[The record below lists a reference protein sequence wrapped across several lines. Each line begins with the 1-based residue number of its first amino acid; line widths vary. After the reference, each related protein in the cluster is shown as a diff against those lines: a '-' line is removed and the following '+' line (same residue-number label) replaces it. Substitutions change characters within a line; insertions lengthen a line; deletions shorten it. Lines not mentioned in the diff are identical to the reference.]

1 MEHPANLNL
10 NARAGRDGGQAAG
23 LLLLLHPDGAPSGK
37 GVEGKSGAEN
47 RADFALLMRRMISQH
62 AAADPA
68 KDNTGKPNN
77 LNPKIPG
84 DCVVDNG
91 DLTPDPNSGREQRIS
106 RLVEKFF
113 QKGNDR
119 EDNLWGDDIVASFA
133 AWEADAGGKNLPL
146 PKETARIETSPGKIK
161 RENIGNDAAIIEGSV
176 SAGGSEKV
184 SAGIEKFPGIN
195 NLYNTGNETVI
206 IGELIPAGANLDGVA
221 AAGLPHFIARAGQP
235 EASPASAR
243 PPVSRPNP
251 AGRLA
256 PEPTSREAAG
266 AGQEYRS
273 LSAAAVSKTAPAATE
288 APAEQS
294 RMHPATRTG
303 AKKEN
308 IRSESVVAS
317 STAPEAAAGGSE
329 KVPAG
334 IEKFPGINNLYNT
347 GNETVIIG
355 ELIPAGANLDGVA
368 AAGLPHFIARAGQ
381 PEASPASARPPV
393 SRPNPAGRLAPEPT
407 SREAAGAGQEYR
419 SLSAA
424 AVSKTA
430 TIAPEAPAERSRIHP
445 ESPVGRQEN
454 IPVGNRHRE
463 GGADSTATPA
473 ANHNRPNIP
482 QQIAGTTP
490 DRKEQNFLNLQETA
504 VPGTK
509 NAETAHSPLNP
520 RPESTDHL
528 AAGKTAP
535 REQGGADAGSAMLT
549 GAKDDAATKTLR
561 AVNEQNM
568 SPAAP
573 ATFEEPAPVVPT
585 LVDPSEGT
593 SGKKTA
599 RKDPRPEAL
608 PGGFPPVRSGDDDV
622 TEAAGPAAR
631 RQTGDGWTD
640 KEIFREGLARKTEEH
655 RRGPGKTTENGAAEE
670 FWKLSYG
677 DVQNLRSDRP
687 AAPGAT
693 AGNIPASSVMN
704 QVRDGM
710 VQGFKDGG
718 RVRIT
723 LYPESL
729 GRVDMD
735 IVVRHDRVELVMKV
749 DNEQVRQLLHSHVDD
764 LKTTLQNQGWQVQG
778 VDVSLQKDN
787 NPADGRNF
795 ANMFSWQERRNQD
808 QQRGG
813 STSGAGG
820 GAPAAGMVD
829 NALETAV
836 KAETKVKGLS
846 IFA

>member
-184 SAGIEKFPGIN
+184 PAGIEKFPGTN

-243 PPVSRPNP
+243 PPVSPPNP

-256 PEPTSREAAG
+256 PEPASREAAG

-273 LSAAAVSKTAPAATE
+273 LSAAAVSK
-288 APAEQS
+288 
-294 RMHPATRTG
+294 
-303 AKKEN
+303 
-308 IRSESVVAS
+308 I
-317 STAPEAAAGGSE
+317 
-329 KVPAG
+329 
-334 IEKFPGINNLYNT
+334 
-347 GNETVIIG
+347 
-355 ELIPAGANLDGVA
+355 
-368 AAGLPHFIARAGQ
+368 
-381 PEASPASARPPV
+381 
-393 SRPNPAGRLAPEPT
+393 
-407 SREAAGAGQEYR
+407 
-419 SLSAA
+419 
-424 AVSKTA
+424 A

>member
-84 DCVVDNG
+84 DCVVGNG

-184 SAGIEKFPGIN
+184 PAGIEKFPGTN

-235 EASPASAR
+235 EASPSSAR
-243 PPVSRPNP
+243 PPVSPPNP

-256 PEPTSREAAG
+256 PEPA
-266 AGQEYRS
+266 
-273 LSAAAVSKTAPAATE
+273 
-288 APAEQS
+288 
-294 RMHPATRTG
+294 
-303 AKKEN
+303 
-308 IRSESVVAS
+308 
-317 STAPEAAAGGSE
+317 
-329 KVPAG
+329 
-334 IEKFPGINNLYNT
+334 
-347 GNETVIIG
+347 
-355 ELIPAGANLDGVA
+355 
-368 AAGLPHFIARAGQ
+368 
-381 PEASPASARPPV
+381 
-393 SRPNPAGRLAPEPT
+393 

-445 ESPVGRQEN
+445 ESPVGRQES
-454 IPVGNRHRE
+454 IPVGNRHHE

-490 DRKEQNFLNLQETA
+490 ERKEQNFLNLQEAA

-520 RPESTDHL
+520 RPERTDHL

>member
-84 DCVVDNG
+84 DCVVGNG

-184 SAGIEKFPGIN
+184 
-195 NLYNTGNETVI
+195 
-206 IGELIPAGANLDGVA
+206 
-221 AAGLPHFIARAGQP
+221 
-235 EASPASAR
+235 
-243 PPVSRPNP
+243 
-251 AGRLA
+251 
-256 PEPTSREAAG
+256 
-266 AGQEYRS
+266 
-273 LSAAAVSKTAPAATE
+273 
-288 APAEQS
+288 
-294 RMHPATRTG
+294 
-303 AKKEN
+303 
-308 IRSESVVAS
+308 
-317 STAPEAAAGGSE
+317 
-329 KVPAG
+329 PAG
-334 IEKFPGINNLYNT
+334 IEKFPGTNNLYNT

>member
-84 DCVVDNG
+84 DCVVGNG

-184 SAGIEKFPGIN
+184 PAGIEKFPGTN

-256 PEPTSREAAG
+256 LEPTSRGAAA

-273 LSAAAVSKTAPAATE
+273 LSAAAVSK
-288 APAEQS
+288 
-294 RMHPATRTG
+294 
-303 AKKEN
+303 
-308 IRSESVVAS
+308 I
-317 STAPEAAAGGSE
+317 
-329 KVPAG
+329 
-334 IEKFPGINNLYNT
+334 
-347 GNETVIIG
+347 
-355 ELIPAGANLDGVA
+355 
-368 AAGLPHFIARAGQ
+368 
-381 PEASPASARPPV
+381 
-393 SRPNPAGRLAPEPT
+393 
-407 SREAAGAGQEYR
+407 
-419 SLSAA
+419 
-424 AVSKTA
+424 A

-490 DRKEQNFLNLQETA
+490 DRKEQNFLNLQEAA

>member
-161 RENIGNDAAIIEGSV
+161 RENIGNDAAIIERSV

-184 SAGIEKFPGIN
+184 PAGIEKFPGTN

-256 PEPTSREAAG
+256 LEPTSRGAAG

-273 LSAAAVSKTAPAATE
+273 LSAAAVSK
-288 APAEQS
+288 
-294 RMHPATRTG
+294 
-303 AKKEN
+303 
-308 IRSESVVAS
+308 I
-317 STAPEAAAGGSE
+317 
-329 KVPAG
+329 
-334 IEKFPGINNLYNT
+334 
-347 GNETVIIG
+347 
-355 ELIPAGANLDGVA
+355 
-368 AAGLPHFIARAGQ
+368 
-381 PEASPASARPPV
+381 
-393 SRPNPAGRLAPEPT
+393 
-407 SREAAGAGQEYR
+407 
-419 SLSAA
+419 
-424 AVSKTA
+424 A

>member
-184 SAGIEKFPGIN
+184 PAGIEKFPGTN

-273 LSAAAVSKTAPAATE
+273 LSAAAVSKTAPAAT
-288 APAEQS
+288 
-294 RMHPATRTG
+294 
-303 AKKEN
+303 
-308 IRSESVVAS
+308 
-317 STAPEAAAGGSE
+317 
-329 KVPAG
+329 
-334 IEKFPGINNLYNT
+334 
-347 GNETVIIG
+347 
-355 ELIPAGANLDGVA
+355 
-368 AAGLPHFIARAGQ
+368 
-381 PEASPASARPPV
+381 
-393 SRPNPAGRLAPEPT
+393 
-407 SREAAGAGQEYR
+407 
-419 SLSAA
+419 
-424 AVSKTA
+424 
-430 TIAPEAPAERSRIHP
+430 EAPAERSRIHP

>member
-184 SAGIEKFPGIN
+184 PAGIEKFPGTN

-256 PEPTSREAAG
+256 LEPTSRGAAG

-273 LSAAAVSKTAPAATE
+273 LSAAAVSK
-288 APAEQS
+288 
-294 RMHPATRTG
+294 
-303 AKKEN
+303 
-308 IRSESVVAS
+308 I
-317 STAPEAAAGGSE
+317 
-329 KVPAG
+329 
-334 IEKFPGINNLYNT
+334 
-347 GNETVIIG
+347 
-355 ELIPAGANLDGVA
+355 
-368 AAGLPHFIARAGQ
+368 
-381 PEASPASARPPV
+381 
-393 SRPNPAGRLAPEPT
+393 
-407 SREAAGAGQEYR
+407 
-419 SLSAA
+419 
-424 AVSKTA
+424 A

>member
-84 DCVVDNG
+84 DCVVGNG

-184 SAGIEKFPGIN
+184 PAGIEKFPGTN

-256 PEPTSREAAG
+256 PEPA
-266 AGQEYRS
+266 
-273 LSAAAVSKTAPAATE
+273 
-288 APAEQS
+288 
-294 RMHPATRTG
+294 
-303 AKKEN
+303 
-308 IRSESVVAS
+308 
-317 STAPEAAAGGSE
+317 
-329 KVPAG
+329 
-334 IEKFPGINNLYNT
+334 
-347 GNETVIIG
+347 
-355 ELIPAGANLDGVA
+355 
-368 AAGLPHFIARAGQ
+368 
-381 PEASPASARPPV
+381 
-393 SRPNPAGRLAPEPT
+393 

-490 DRKEQNFLNLQETA
+490 DRKEQNFLNLQEAA